1 MKLIDDDGLY
11 VQKKDILSIQSIYG
25 LFPTNLM
32 DKVFPANFDKKQ
44 FNLNESIFINDP
56 IDVKMINSFGWILN
70 YEDLYSLSLEELKE
84 MVAIK
89 NERLYELHD
98 MIMNA
103 PNGVNSEDYISEIK
117 SIDYEVQEIKDVIL
131 EKEKHI
137 NLNHSEEEGLMR

>member
-11 VQKKDILSIQSIYG
+11 VQKRDILSIQSIYG

-32 DKVFPANFDKKQ
+32 DKVFPENFDKKQ

-70 YEDLYSLSLEELKE
+70 YEYLYSHSLEELKE
-84 MVAIK
+84 MIAIK
-89 NERLYELHD
+89 NERSNELHV
-98 MIMNA
+98 MVMNA

-117 SIDYEVQEIKDVIL
+117 SIDYEIQEIKDVIL
-131 EKEKHI
+131 EKEKLI
-137 NLNHSEEEGLMR
+137 KLNHSEEDLKR

>member
-11 VQKKDILSIQSIYG
+11 VQKRDILSIQSIYG

-32 DKVFPANFDKKQ
+32 DKVFPENFDKKQ

-56 IDVKMINSFGWILN
+56 IDVKMINSFGWMVKFVCSM
-70 YEDLYSLSLEELKE
+70 SLSVEELKE
-84 MVAIK
+84 MIAIK
-89 NERLYELHD
+89 NERSNELHV
-98 MIMNA
+98 MVMNA

-117 SIDYEVQEIKDVIL
+117 SIDYEIQEIKDVIL

-137 NLNHSEEEGLMR
+137 KLNHSEEDLKR